1 MGGRGHANTTN
12 NQTNKHINTG
22 ATGLIGSRLS
32 AKLAA
37 QGNKVR
43 VLTRNTAS
51 AKGKL
56 QYPGLEFFAPSQ
68 WAEAVKGCDAVVN
81 LAGTPIGTR
90 CVVVLLLSSVC

>member
-1 MGGRGHANTTN
+1 MSWFDGQQRKVGYQAAS
-12 NQTNKHINTG
+12 IVCVAG

-37 QGNKVR
+37 QGYRVR
-43 VLTRNTAS
+43 VLTRNVSS

-68 WAEAVKGCDAVVN
+68 WKDAIKGADAVIN
-81 LAGTPIGTR
+81 LAGAPIGTR
-90 CVVVLLLSSVC
+90 